1 MKRVYAFLLLC
12 CSVHSSAQSMN
23 PVTRLDGVSP
33 ELVSAMNAVPFEPL
47 APGNSFVAAR
57 NIPAPVRPH
66 TFDRTFALL
75 ATMSAAM
82 MVADLELTANCVKT
96 VTNCREA
103 NPLFG
108 SDPSR
113 ARLYGVNVPIYAGEV
128 LVSQLL
134 RRKFPERKSWMR
146 PFLSLTGAH
155 GVGVV
160 SGLRAR

>member
-1 MKRVYAFLLLC
+1 MKRVYAFLLLF
-12 CSVHSSAQSMN
+12 CSVHSAAQSVT
-23 PVTRLDGVSP
+23 PVARMEGVSP
-33 ELVSAMNAVPFEPL
+33 ELVSAMPAAPFEPL
-47 APGNSFVAAR
+47 APRNSFVARSIPSPAR
-57 NIPAPVRPH
+57 PR

-75 ATMSAAM
+75 ATVSAAM
-82 MVADLELTANCVKT
+82 MVADVELTANCVKT
-96 VTNCREA
+96 VANCREA

-128 LVSQLL
+128 LLSQIL